1 MFFSHLHQVMKASN
15 LESRIR
21 FVNPCALSGKSKNG
35 GSTKATLLA
44 SRLEVAM
51 NDQLFFVPYNIG
63 WVLILCILYVCIKIN
78 ELVELIAVICDILKL
93 FSYHWVLLV
102 IHLSSMTIYYL
113 DSLFHGQM
121 DPNLR
126 IIVNT

>member
-1 MFFSHLHQVMKASN
+1 MKASN

-63 WVLILCILYVCIKIN
+63 
-78 ELVELIAVICDILKL
+78 
-93 FSYHWVLLV
+93 
-102 IHLSSMTIYYL
+102 
-113 DSLFHGQM
+113 
-121 DPNLR
+121 
-126 IIVNT
+126 